1 MDWFFEQLAVP
12 FWGALLRLTL
22 LAVAA
27 AVATLVARAVFNRIE
42 TIVVRARHLT
52 SSSPEAAAKRVST
65 LLGVVETL
73 ARVAIWGIAVAI
85 GLDQIGL
92 DIRPLLAG
100 AGIAGIAV
108 GFGAQNLVRDLIS
121 GFFILLEDQVRVG
134 DVAVV
139 NGTGGVVETIT
150 FRTIVLRDELGTVH
164 TVPLGT
170 VTALANMTKD
180 WSAYVVEL
188 SVSYDVDVDRVVAVM
203 QRVDEEMRAHPD
215 FAAAMLAPIEVY
227 GVEAF
232 RDAAVMLKARLKT
245 QPIEQWRVGREYRRR
260 LMKALDA
267 EGIELPVPHPP
278 LRLDGANQILQ
289 ALLRVPPI
297 QGGGAASG
305 RDAPPSSGLSESV
318 AGPARPAGG
327 SSAAPSRRRDQATA
341 GERSPG
347 SRPAGPDGGRS
358 PRGPAPDPPR

>member
-12 FWGALLRLTL
+12 FWGAILRLAL
-22 LAVAA
+22 LAV
-27 AVATLVARAVFNRIE
+27 VASVVTLVVRVVFNRLEAIL
-42 TIVVRARHLT
+42 VRARDLT
-52 SSSPEAAAKRVST
+52 SSSPEAAVKRVST
-65 LLGVVETL
+65 LLGVVETI
-73 ARVAIWGIAVAI
+73 ARVAIWAIAVAI

-139 NGTGGVVETIT
+139 NGIGGVVETIT

-164 TVPLGT
+164 TIPLGT

-180 WSAYVVEL
+180 WSAYVIEL
-188 SVSYDVDVDRVVAVM
+188 SVSYDVDVDRVVALM

-215 FAAAMLAPIEVY
+215 FEAAMLAPIEVY

-245 QPIEQWRVGREYRRR
+245 QPIQQWRVGREYRRR

-278 LRLDGANQILQ
+278 LRVDGANQILQ

-297 QGGGAASG
+297 QESGAEAG
-305 RDAPPSSGLSESV
+305 RDAAAPKALSGSA

-327 SSAAPSRRRDQATA
+327 SSAASSPGRGPATA
-341 GERSPG
+341 GGRSPG
-347 SRPAGPDGGRS
+347 SPPGDPGGARS

>member
-12 FWGALLRLTL
+12 VWGALLRLLLVTVAGAIATL
-22 LAVAA
+22 LARVIFARLE
-27 AVATLVARAVFNRIE
+27 AV
-42 TIVVRARHLT
+42 VVRARHLA
-52 SSSPEAAAKRVST
+52 SAAPEAAAKRVST
-65 LLGVVETL
+65 LMGVVETL
-73 ARVAIWGIAVAI
+73 SRVAIWAIAVAI
-85 GLDQIGL
+85 GLGQIGI
-92 DIRPLLAG
+92 DIRPILAG

-139 NGTGGVVETIT
+139 NGIGGVVETIT

-180 WSAYVVEL
+180 WSAYVIEL
-188 SVSYDVDVDRVVAVM
+188 NVAYEVDVDRVVAVM
-203 QRVDEEMRAHPD
+203 QRVDEEMRAD
-215 FAAAMLAPIEVY
+215 AALGAAMLAPIEVY

-232 RDAAVMLKARLKT
+232 RDSSVMLKARLKT
-245 QPIEQWRVGREYRRR
+245 RPIEQWRVGREYRRR

-267 EGIELPVPHPP
+267 AGIELPVPQPP
-278 LRLDGANQILQ
+278 VRLDGASRILE
-289 ALLRVPPI
+289 ALL
-297 QGGGAASG
+297 SG
-305 RDAPPSSGLSESV
+305 SA

-327 SSAAPSRRRDQATA
+327 SSAAPSPARDPATA
-341 GERSPG
+341 
-347 SRPAGPDGGRS
+347 GGRS
-358 PRGPAPDPPR
+358 PASPPGDPGAGRSPREPAPDRPR